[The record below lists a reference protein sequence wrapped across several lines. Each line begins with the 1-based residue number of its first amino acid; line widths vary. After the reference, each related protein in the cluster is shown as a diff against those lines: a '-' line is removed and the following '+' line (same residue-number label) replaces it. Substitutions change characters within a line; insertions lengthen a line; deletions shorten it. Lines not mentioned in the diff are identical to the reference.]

1 MQQGSCF
8 HVSCTELERPL
19 LRPCLAIILPGFGHP
34 DGNRLSQ
41 RGAGRGGCRR
51 LIGGVR
57 LRSSERGGGQPSTS
71 AQPVRADTAQ
81 HRWLRG
87 LPSDQIKPSKHNTTS
102 RVLEGDFLAPRPRC
116 LHLPT
121 CLARQGKAAC
131 SHPEIGTWGRWI
143 SWEAAFLLH
152 QEWCEDL
159 VSWRHQVGWGWRR
172 PVSVRSLLAP
182 C

>member
-8 HVSCTELERPL
+8 HISCTELERPL
-19 LRPCLAIILPGFGHP
+19 LRPYLATVLLEFWHP
-34 DGNRLSQ
+34 EGNCLSQ
-41 RGAGRGGCRR
+41 RDVGRGGCRR

-87 LPSDQIKPSKHNTTS
+87 LPSDQIKPSKHNMTS
-102 RVLEGDFLAPRPRC
+102 HVLEGAFLAPRTWC
-116 LHLPT
+116 LHLST
-121 CLARQGKAAC
+121 CPARHGKAAC
-131 SHPEIGTWGRWI
+131 SHPEIGLWGSLI

-152 QEWCEDL
+152 QEGCEDL

-172 PVSVRSLLAP
+172 RVSIRSLLAP